1 MGQVVTLF
9 TRFLGLALLVVIALC
24 VVVVLTS
31 GHPQTALN
39 DLGDLYHRVT
49 H

>member
-1 MGQVVTLF
+1 MTLF

-31 GHPQTALN
+31 GHPQTAIN
-39 DLGDLYHRVT
+39 DVGTLHHRVT
-49 H
+49 R